1 MLWFLSAILDQVW
14 IIKSILVVA
23 KLLQRKG
30 SGFTQA
36 KIDFMFSWF
45 LKFIVPPF
53 TFRVFFRRI
62 FYSNLKKV
70 PLEKPLLFAGNH
82 QNSFMDGVLVGSYL
96 PQPIN
101 FLMRADMFKNP
112 VAAFC
117 LHQLNVSPVY
127 RLEEGLENVHRNLET
142 FDYIY
147 KILKKNGNYVVF
159 AEGICIQE
167 KRLGKLRK
175 GTARMAFGAEEL
187 HGLDVHIVPVGI
199 NYTYPASFRKEVM
212 INFDE
217 SFSITELKDIY
228 QTSPARALLAFNE
241 RIEAGLKKQVIIV
254 ENPENDWLAEQLL
267 TMGRNNF
274 VLPFFRW
281 MFDSDNRRQLEKN
294 ICEKVNHISK
304 TSKETLESL
313 TAKVRKYSDLLKN
326 NGLKDE
332 NFARKLDYGFIR
344 YISVILGLPIFITG
358 YLANLLPFLIPRIIC
373 NSLIKDLRF
382 YSSVYIGLGTVV
394 YLIYFPV
401 VMALSIVF
409 LGWWGI
415 AAGFAVPLSGYL
427 VLFYQEA
434 TVERFHT
441 FKFWL
446 KKIRNPKLTEELSA
460 LRSEIQ
466 NELEG
471 ITVS

>member
-1 MLWFLSAILDQVW
+1 
-14 IIKSILVVA
+14 
-23 KLLQRKG
+23 
-30 SGFTQA
+30 
-36 KIDFMFSWF
+36 MFSWF

-112 VAAFC
+112 AARFC

-127 RLEEGLENVHRNLET
+127 RIEEGLENVHKNLET
-142 FDYIY
+142 FDYVY

-159 AEGICIQE
+159 AEGFCVQE
-167 KRLGKLRK
+167 KRLQKLRK

-187 HGLDVHIVPVGI
+187 LGLDVHIVPVGV
-199 NYTYPASFRKEVM
+199 NYTYPAKFRKEVL

-217 SFSITELKDIY
+217 PFSIKELKDLH
-228 QTSPARALLAFNE
+228 QTAPARALLAFND
-241 RIEAGLKKQVIIV
+241 RIEAGLKRQVIIV
-254 ENPENDWLAEQLL
+254 EEPKNDWLAEQLL
-267 TMGRNNF
+267 VMGRNNL

-281 MFDSDNRRQLEKN
+281 LFDSDERRLLEKN
-294 ICEKVNHISK
+294 ICDKINSLSK
-304 TSKETLESL
+304 NSAENLDSL
-313 TAKVRKYSDLLKN
+313 TVKVKTYMDLLKKN
-326 NGLKDE
+326 RLKDE
-332 NFARKLDYGFIR
+332 NIARKLDYGLIR
-344 YISVILGLPIFITG
+344 YLSVILGFPLFIAG
-358 YLANLLPFLIPRIIC
+358 YLANLLPYLVPRIIC
-373 NSLIKDLRF
+373 NSLIKDKRF
-382 YSSVYIGLGTVV
+382 YSSVYIGIGTVL

-401 VMALSIVF
+401 VMALSIIF

-415 AAGFAVPLSGYL
+415 PAGFAVPLSGYL
-427 VLFYQEA
+427 VLFYQEV

-441 FKFWL
+441 FRFWL
-446 KKIRNPKLTEELSA
+446 KKIRDPKLIKELSK
-460 LRSEIQ
+460 LRNEIQ
-466 NELEG
+466 SDLNR
-471 ITVS
+471 IIVN

>member
-1 MLWFLSAILDQVW
+1 
-14 IIKSILVVA
+14 
-23 KLLQRKG
+23 
-30 SGFTQA
+30 
-36 KIDFMFSWF
+36 MFSWF

-82 QNSFMDGVLVGSYL
+82 QNSFLDGVLVGSYL

-112 VAAFC
+112 VARFC

-127 RLEEGLENVHRNLET
+127 RIEEGLENVHRNLET

-187 HGLDVHIVPVGI
+187 HGLDVHIVPVGV
-199 NYTYPASFRKEVM
+199 NYTYPASFRKEVL

-217 SFSITELKDIY
+217 PFSIKELKDLH
-228 QTSPARALLAFNE
+228 QATPAKALLAFNE
-241 RIEAGLKKQVIIV
+241 RVEAGLKRQVIIV
-254 ENPENDWLAEQLL
+254 ENRENDWLAEQLL
-267 TMGRNNF
+267 VMGRNNM
-274 VLPFFRW
+274 VLPFFKW
-281 MFDSDNRRQLEKN
+281 MFDSDDRRQLEKN
-294 ICEKVNHISK
+294 ICDRVNHISEN
-304 TSKETLESL
+304 SKEQLESL
-313 TAKVRKYSDLLKN
+313 SGKIRKYTDQLKN
-326 NGLKDE
+326 NNLKDE
-332 NFARKLDYGFIR
+332 NFARKLDYGFLR
-344 YISVILGLPIFITG
+344 YLSVVLGLPLFLAG
-358 YLANLLPFLIPRIIC
+358 YLANLIPYLLPRIIC

-382 YSSVYIGLGTVV
+382 YSSVYIGLGTVL
-394 YLIYFPV
+394 YLIYFPIV
-401 VMALSIVF
+401 IALSVIF

-415 AAGFAVPLSGYL
+415 PAAFAIPLSGYL
-427 VLFYQEA
+427 VLFYQEV

-441 FKFWL
+441 FRFWL
-446 KKIRNPKLTEELSA
+446 KKIRDPELIQKLAA

-466 NELEG
+466 SELKG
-471 ITVS
+471 V